1 MKVTTNAHN
10 LSSLN
15 SLIDPAQRQ
24 LIQDQ
29 QNDLRQNQDQ
39 KTAEQT
45 SKVARQDRID
55 ANRTALKKLQDRLKA
70 DNIEKLKAE
79 FGVEKSA
86 GQESSSGVNLNLREN
101 LGSSTGHK
109 PIDTRPGQII
119 DILV

>member
-1 MKVTTNAHN
+1 MKLTTNAQN

-15 SLIDPAQRQ
+15 TLIDPAQRQ

-29 QNDLRQNQDQ
+29 QNDLRQNQNQ
-39 KTAEQT
+39 KTAELD
-45 SKVARQDRID
+45 SKVARQERID

-79 FGVEKSA
+79 FGVDQTE
-86 GQESSSGVNLNLREN
+86 GQDKASGVNLNLRES
-101 LGSSTGHK
+101 LGSSSHR